1 LYRVALTGNIASGK
15 SAVADR
21 WARADVPIIDA
32 DVLARDA
39 VAPGSPGLRRVVDLF
54 GASVIAEDGSLDR
67 AAVRELVFSNATRR
81 RALEQI
87 LHPEIGR
94 LREEEEKRLEASGAP
109 IVVHVIPLLFET
121 GLAAMADA
129 VVLVDAPE
137 DVRLKRLL
145 TTRNL
150 SEKAARAMID
160 AQMPTSAKRA
170 GADVIIDNSA
180 SLAELEQR
188 ADQVLDDLRVR
199 ARARNHEE

>member
-109 IVVHVIPLLFET
+109 IVVHVIPL
-121 GLAAMADA
+121 
-129 VVLVDAPE
+129 
-137 DVRLKRLL
+137 
-145 TTRNL
+145 
-150 SEKAARAMID
+150 
-160 AQMPTSAKRA
+160 
-170 GADVIIDNSA
+170 
-180 SLAELEQR
+180 
-188 ADQVLDDLRVR
+188 
-199 ARARNHEE
+199 

>member
-1 LYRVALTGNIASGK
+1 
-15 SAVADR
+15 
-21 WARADVPIIDA
+21 
-32 DVLARDA
+32 
-39 VAPGSPGLRRVVDLF
+39 
-54 GASVIAEDGSLDR
+54 
-67 AAVRELVFSNATRR
+67 
-81 RALEQI
+81 
-87 LHPEIGR
+87 
-94 LREEEEKRLEASGAP
+94 
-109 IVVHVIPLLFET
+109 
-121 GLAAMADA
+121 MADA